1 MTTKKRHLCQ
11 DDDFAGCSYQDMIHT
26 AKNVQTYK
34 MERSEHIALIKELG
48 FRLKILH
55 DCVCKF

>member
-1 MTTKKRHLCQ
+1 MAMH
-11 DDDFAGCSYQDMIHT
+11 DDNDFAGCSISEIIHT

-48 FRLKILH
+48 FRLKILKEVI
-55 DCVCKF
+55 DKF